1 MGTGVVSPVDN
12 GESTGKL
19 TASIGQTVSGHQI
32 QSSPPEDQISE
43 SIWTPNSHRTQWD
56 LHTYGLMKPLWL
68 KPSLCHTDASQVQ
81 GGPLSWA
88 PFARPW
94 PWVHLAASLDPWPW
108 VAGSWNTVS
117 SPQGGKRERLDLSL
131 RLQVGVCKQSV
142 PQAAG
147 HRPEGSLGFNANPF
161 PS

>member
-1 MGTGVVSPVDN
+1 MDN

-43 SIWTPNSHRTQWD
+43 SIWTPYSHRTQWD

-68 KPSLCHTDASQVQ
+68 NPSLCHTDASQGQ
-81 GGPLSWA
+81 EGCLSWA
-88 PFARPW
+88 PFARPR

-108 VAGSWNTVS
+108 LACVQPPG
-117 SPQGGKRERLDLSL
+117 R
-131 RLQVGVCKQSV
+131 QVGVCKQSL

-147 HRPEGSLGFNANPF
+147 HRPKGSLGFNAKPF
-161 PS
+161 HS